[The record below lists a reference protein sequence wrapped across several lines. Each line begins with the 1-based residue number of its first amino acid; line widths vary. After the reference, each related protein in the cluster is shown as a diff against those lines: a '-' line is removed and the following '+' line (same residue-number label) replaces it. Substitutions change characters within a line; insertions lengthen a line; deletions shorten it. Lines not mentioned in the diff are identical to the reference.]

1 MVIQTDLNAFK
12 EAYSDALQF
21 TLNDKSDEVKRVKE
35 WVDAEL
41 AKLPPLTEG
50 FQRQVSLMPSR
61 SITPAQKARHAALTH
76 LRRQLSSL
84 S

>member
-1 MVIQTDLNAFK
+1 MVIQNDLDAFT

-21 TLNDKSDEVKRVKE
+21 TLNDKPDEVRRVKE
-35 WVDAEL
+35 WVDAEI
-41 AKLPPLTEG
+41 AKLPPVTEG
-50 FQRQVSLMPSR
+50 FQRQVPLMPSP

>member
-1 MVIQTDLNAFK
+1 MVIQNDLDAFK

-21 TLNDKSDEVKRVKE
+21 TLNDKPDEVRRVKE

-41 AKLPPLTEG
+41 AKLPPVTEG
-50 FQRQVSLMPSR
+50 FQRQVPLMPPP
-61 SITPAQKARHAALTH
+61 SITPAQKDRHAALTH
-76 LRRQLSSL
+76 LRRLLSSL